1 MVIKIL
7 GKKDSKRDYLVAVIQ
22 TALWELGI
30 AAKIEIT
37 EENHIINSCNIIK
50 TPAMLIDEKVI
61 FEGYV
66 PGISE
71 IKKII
76 TKFNA

>member
-1 MVIKIL
+1 LI
-7 GKKDSKRDYLVAVIQ
+7 AVIQ
-22 TALWELGI
+22 IALWELGI
-30 AAKIEIT
+30 AAKIDKI
-37 EENHIINSCNIIK
+37 EENHIIRSYKIIK

-61 FEGYV
+61 FEGFV

-76 TKFNA
+76 RQFSAQ